1 MELLEDNI
9 ILNLKSRFFDLFD
22 VESGLLRDEL
32 LLDAMIGS
40 IKSLLHASEVT
51 LLASSEWNQELVIE
65 ASTEKSAYA
74 AAFASIVTS
83 EEYEQ
88 LLKGK
93 VVYRSGAPLA
103 VFGECDLSLVFK
115 EEGRIHG
122 FLLIKQKNPGS
133 QSALSD
139 QLLINISK
147 ECVTFLKKVRGLS
160 KIVVDEK
167 RYRQLFRI
175 TEKLHSSMDMDA
187 VLGEI
192 IGTLK
197 EVYPSFTYYLLLS
210 QDNNSHGD
218 LPVRDLEYDS
228 ENIAAMQAYVTG
240 LVQIEDS
247 VQDRKSVL
255 YAPLKGRQGV
265 YGVLQVIAPNTVV
278 FPKNEVEF
286 IMLLSNTAGGA
297 LENAQLYQQS
307 RRLISDLQ
315 LINETSHQLNS
326 NLRLTETISYMSQ
339 QIMKWFDAREAGF
352 ILLSEDLE
360 QTEVMQGSSPFY
372 FTEEAKVYIKYIK
385 DKIKKEKDSLFI
397 GDLNLHN
404 GERAPRFKSIMAVP
418 MVQSETLKGFALV
431 MHKQPYH
438 FSFEAFKLLQSLIH
452 HSTLAFTNSMLR
464 EELEKMVVTDHLT
477 KLYSRNYLNEKM
489 DMSIETDGQGTFILI
504 DIDDFKSIND
514 TYGHQIG
521 DEVIIQVANIINT
534 HIRSTDIGSRW
545 GGEELAIYLPKAP
558 LEAGVVIAER
568 LVEKVAE
575 NTSPQITISCGVS
588 HWNSEK
594 SDTSINLFKRADR
607 ALYLAK
613 GSGKNKVVIQKEE
626 SGTILGDKLIFK

>member
-9 ILNLKSRFFDLFD
+9 IVNLKSRFFDLFD
-22 VESGLLRDEL
+22 VESGLLRDEF

-40 IKSLLHASEVT
+40 IKSLLDASEVT
-51 LLASSEWNQELVIE
+51 LLASSEWNQQLVIE
-65 ASTEKSAYA
+65 ASTEKSANT
-74 AAFASIVTS
+74 AAFSPIVTY

-88 LLKGK
+88 LLKGEI
-93 VVYRSGAPLA
+93 VYRSGAPLA
-103 VFGECDLSLVFK
+103 VFGECDLSLVIK
-115 EEGRIHG
+115 EEERILG
-122 FLLIKQKNPGS
+122 FLLIKEKNPGS
-133 QSALSD
+133 QSAFSD
-139 QLLINISK
+139 QLLTNICK
-147 ECVTFLKKVRGLS
+147 ECVTFMKKVRGLS

-210 QDNNSHGD
+210 QDNNSHGG

-228 ENIAAMQAYVTG
+228 ENIAVMQAYVTG
-240 LVQIEDS
+240 QVQLEDS

-278 FPKNEVEF
+278 FPQKEVEF
-286 IMLLSNTAGGA
+286 IMLLSNTAGAA

-326 NLRLTETISYMSQ
+326 NLRLTETISYMSK
-339 QIMKWFDAREAGF
+339 QIMKSFDADEAGF
-352 ILLSEDLE
+352 ILLHEDLE
-360 QTEVMQGSSPFY
+360 QTKVMQGSSRFY
-372 FTEEAKVYIKYIK
+372 FTEEAKAYIKYIK

-397 GDLNLHN
+397 GDLNLRD
-404 GERAPRFKSIMAVP
+404 GELAERFKSIMAVP
-418 MVQSETLKGFALV
+418 MVQSEALKGFALV

-489 DMSIETDGQGTFILI
+489 DMSIEKDGQGTFILI
-504 DIDDFKSIND
+504 DIDNFKSIND

-521 DEVIIQVANIINT
+521 DEVIIQVASIINA

-545 GGEELAIYLPKAP
+545 GGEELAIYLPNVP

-568 LVEKVAE
+568 LVEKVAA

-594 SDTSINLFKRADR
+594 SDTSNNLFKRADR

-613 GSGKNKVVIQKEE
+613 GTGKNKVVVQNEE
-626 SGTILGDKLIFK
+626 SGTILQNNVIFK